1 MMEFY
6 KKRYRNLLKYSEKI
20 KQEKKN
26 LFDIS
31 ESDYLELLSYSAKTF
46 LRLELECSNFYLN
59 LIEQFLDGQIC
70 EAALFSKYLELQNW
84 QEKIQN
90 SLESNLIILSPHPTA
105 DSVYDLLDK
114 LYWTLEDMSVETEE
128 QFFQAVIQE
137 ENYDEA
143 IATIKAAEISTSIKE
158 IYLQLQ
164 NIVKNYRSD
173 SKVSTN
179 LSQLVDQLNWENQD
193 LYIELIDEFLNDSSN
208 FLNFKERYMVY

>member
-1 MMEFY
+1 M
-6 KKRYRNLLKYSEKI
+6 N
-20 KQEKKN
+20 
-26 LFDIS
+26 
-31 ESDYLELLSYSAKTF
+31 T
-46 LRLELECSNFYLN
+46 
-59 LIEQFLDGQIC
+59 
-70 EAALFSKYLELQNW
+70 
-84 QEKIQN
+84 
-90 SLESNLIILSPHPTA
+90 
-105 DSVYDLLDK
+105 
-114 LYWTLEDMSVETEE
+114 E

-208 FLNFKERYMVY
+208 FLNFKERYKLIVEVAKELDSNSISFKLNYLKLINYVEISQVWPYR